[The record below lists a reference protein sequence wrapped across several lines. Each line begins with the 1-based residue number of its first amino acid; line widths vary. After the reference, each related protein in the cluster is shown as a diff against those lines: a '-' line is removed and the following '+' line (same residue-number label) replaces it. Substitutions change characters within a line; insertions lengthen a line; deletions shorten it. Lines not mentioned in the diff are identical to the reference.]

1 MKNKNAII
9 VLIILWIPLSIVM
22 YNHSSE
28 ESMLMRI
35 IMSIAIGPILYFI
48 AGLISLVISVAML
61 ASDYIFYKLD
71 SKEKEFKDNLQDI
84 MGHLFSGAFGV
95 VIVILYYFT
104 ITGQHIFSRIYGG
117 W

>member
-1 MKNKNAII
+1 MKNKKTII
-9 VLIILWIPLSIVM
+9 LIFLLWIPLSIVM
-22 YNHSSE
+22 FNHSTE

-35 IMSIAIGPILYFI
+35 IMSIAIGPILFFI
-48 AGLISLVISVAML
+48 ADITSLAISAAML

-71 SKEKEFKDNLQDI
+71 SKEKEFKDNIQDI
-84 MGHLFSGAFGV
+84 WGHLFSGTLGV